1 MSYHTTIQEQTE
13 AKGVLERVDFYRLD
27 AARLLD
33 PERRSQM
40 GQFMTPEPVAR
51 FMASLFGDTITP
63 NIRLLDAGAGV
74 GSLCAAFVDE
84 FVKRVHKPANIHIT
98 AYELDSLLAEYLN
111 TTLSECRHSSEH
123 VGIGFDSEALN
134 KDFIRAG
141 VDLLSNDLFDPGEKK
156 VAFTHAILNPPYR
169 KIRTDSEDRM
179 LLRIIGV
186 ETTNLYAGFLAVAIK
201 LLTPGGELV
210 AITPRSFC
218 NGPYFKP
225 YRKLLLENTALR
237 YIHVFESRN
246 QAFKEDDVLQ
256 ENIIFHAIKGNNT
269 GRVTVSSSN
278 GPDIDGMTIRE
289 VDYSQIVKSKDPDLF
304 IHIATNELDQHV
316 VDRISCF
323 EYTLDDIGIDVS
335 TGRVV
340 DFRAKD
346 YLRNESEQGTVP
358 LIYPTHFDKGFIKWP
373 KSGTKKPNA
382 IVINSSTEGLMLPQG
397 YYVVVKRFSPKEEHH
412 RIVPAIYDPTQ
423 IKAPHIGFENHLNV
437 YHCKNAGL
445 SLELAKGLAV
455 FLQSSLLDIFFRQ
468 FNGHTQVNATDLR
481 MLRYPSRKV
490 LEAIGSTV
498 GNTLP
503 SQKEIDKLIEKEVH
517 KMANIETPDPVNA
530 KRKIDEALNILKS
543 LGLPKA
549 QQNERSALT
558 LLALLY
564 LKPGDKWCEVSSHLI
579 GITPIMEF
587 CRENYGRAY
596 APNTR
601 ETFRRQTM
609 HQFVAAGLAVE
620 NPDKPDRPINSPK
633 WCYQVEPSFLSV
645 IKTYGTPSWKKEL
658 KNHLGRVETLKDQYA
673 RRRKMKMIPAAIA
686 NGKEIQLTPGK
697 HNELIK
703 SIIEEFT
710 PRFAPGGE
718 VLYVGDTGQKW
729 AYFDETALEKLGI
742 NVGSRG
748 KMPDVAIYYPK
759 KDWILLIEA
768 VTSHGPVDSKRRDE
782 LSDLFKNVRG
792 QLVYI
797 TAFPT
802 RAEMTRYL
810 NEISWETEVWVAE
823 APTHLIHFN
832 GMRFLGPYDS

>member
-1 MSYHTTIQEQTE
+1 MNYRTTIQEHTE
-13 AKGVLERVDFYRLD
+13 TKGVLERVDFYRLD
-27 AARLLD
+27 AARLID

-51 FMASLFGDTITP
+51 FMASLFSDTITP

-74 GSLCAAFVDE
+74 GSLCAAFIDQ
-84 FVKRVHKPANIHIT
+84 FVKRIHKPANIHIT
-98 AYELDSLLAEYLN
+98 AYELDSLLSEYLN
-111 TTLSECRHSSEH
+111 TTLSECWYNSGHA
-123 VGIGFDSEALN
+123 GIDFDSEIL
-134 KDFIRAG
+134 KEDFIRAG
-141 VDLLSNDLFDPGEKK
+141 VGTLSNDLFDHGERKE
-156 VAFTHAILNPPYR
+156 AFTHVILNPPYR
-169 KIRTDSEDRM
+169 KIRTDSEERR
-179 LLRIIGV
+179 LLHTIGV
-186 ETTNLYAGFLAVAIK
+186 ETTNLYTGFLAVAIK
-201 LLTPGGELV
+201 LLEPGGELV

-225 YRKLLLENTALR
+225 FRKLLLENMAIR

-256 ENIIFHAIKGNNT
+256 ENIIFHAIKGDNT

-278 GPDIDGMTIRE
+278 GPDVDGMTIRK
-289 VDYSQIVKSKDPDLF
+289 VDYSQIVKSNDPDLF

-323 EYTLDDIGIDVS
+323 KYTLNDIGIDVS

-346 YLRNESEQGTVP
+346 YLRNEPEQGTVP

-382 IVINSSTEGLMLPQG
+382 IVLDPSTEGLMLPRG
-397 YYVVVKRFSPKEEHH
+397 CYVVVKRFSPKEEQH
-412 RIVPAIYDPTQ
+412 RIVPAIYEPTQ
-423 IKAPHIGFENHLNV
+423 IKAPRVGFENHLNV

-498 GNTLP
+498 GNILP

-530 KRKIDEALNILKS
+530 KHKIDEALSILKS

-564 LKPGDKWCEVSSHLI
+564 LKPEDKWRNASSHLI

-587 CRENYGRAY
+587 CRENYGRTY

-609 HQFVAAGLAVE
+609 HQFVAAGLALE

-633 WCYQVEPSFLSV
+633 WCYQIEPSFLNL
-645 IKTYGTPSWKKEL
+645 IKTYGTSSWEKEL
-658 KNHLGRVETLKDQYA
+658 KIHLDKVETLKDRYA
-673 RRRKMKMIPAAIA
+673 RKRKMKMIPATIA

-729 AYFDETALEKLGI
+729 AYFDETALEKVGI

-782 LSDLFKNVRG
+782 LSNLFKNARE
-792 QLVYI
+792 QLIYV

-810 NEISWETEVWVAE
+810 NEISWETEVWVAD

-832 GMRFLGPYDS
+832 GIRFLGPYDT